1 MRQCTRCGT
10 EMVDNYSLKA
20 SNISAIATI
29 LLAKKNG
36 ILSNELGKI
45 KVAVCPNCGELSLY
59 FDQLEKLK

>member
-1 MRQCTRCGT
+1 MRQCTRCKT

-29 LLAKKNG
+29 LLAKGNG